1 MTLVNLST
9 IFVKPDYKTMVEES
23 MSFDINE
30 ELRKYIEEKLGTS
43 QYIKSAD
50 YSSLNGMRDGK
61 LPKKRDYRNVQPKTR
76 QLPPKRF

>member
-9 IFVKPDYKTMVEES
+9 VFVKPDFKTMVEEC
-23 MSFDINE
+23 MSFDITD
-30 ELRKYIEEKLGTS
+30 ELRKYIEEKLGRS

-50 YSSLNGMRDGK
+50 YSSLNGLRENK
-61 LPKKRDYRNVQPKTR
+61 LPEKRDYRNLTPRTR